1 MSRGAWLRLF
11 VSFGIS
17 AVLLAA
23 VLKLIDPARVVAAL
37 STAEW
42 RLLPIAIGLYFA
54 GVWTRSARWGLLLPQ
69 QSVPT
74 STLFRTLVVG
84 FTANNV
90 LPVRMGEVARAYLLS
105 RWGGVPYGSTLASLV
120 LERILDGLSLA
131 LLLLVSLRLLPSPP
145 GYLVLVG
152 ALAGAG
158 FCVGGLLVA
167 VAAWRSSAIL
177 AATRWVVRPLPR
189 RLADLLERLAASFAG
204 ELAFVRGRHRLG
216 KILGLS
222 VLAWCFELSLFYVL
236 MVGFPLPASLPLAF
250 LVGSAANFATLVP
263 SSPGYVGTFDGALIK
278 VLTDAAG
285 VAIDPALAGA
295 YALVVHATLFLPVII
310 LGTLVLWRS
319 HMSFQQITHPADEEP
334 ERQAPEGHWP
344 AAA

>member
-1 MSRGAWLRLF
+1 VSHGAWLRLIL
-11 VSFGIS
+11 SFGIS
-17 AVLLAA
+17 AALLAA
-23 VLKLIDPARVVAAL
+23 VLRAIDPGRVAAAL

-42 RLLPIAIGLYFA
+42 RLLPVAIVLYFA
-54 GVWTRSARWGLLLPQ
+54 GVWIRSARWGLLLPQ

-90 LPVRMGEVARAYLLS
+90 LPVRMGEVVRAYLLA
-105 RWGGVPYGSTLASLV
+105 RWGGVPYGATLASLV

-131 LLLLVSLRLLPSPP
+131 LLLLVSLRLLPAPP
-145 GYLVLVG
+145 AYLVVVG

-158 FCVGGLLVA
+158 FCAGGLLMA

-177 AATRWVVRPLPR
+177 ATTRWFARPLPR
-189 RLADLLERLAASFAG
+189 RLADLAERLAASFAG

-216 KILGLS
+216 MILGLS
-222 VLAWCFELSLFYVL
+222 LLAWCFELGLFYVL
-236 MVGFPLPASLPLAF
+236 MLGFPLPASLPLAF

-278 VLTDAAG
+278 VLTDSAG
-285 VAIDPALAGA
+285 VPIDPALAGA

-319 HMSFQQITHPADEEP
+319 HMSFQQITHAAEEGP
-334 ERQAPEGHWP
+334 EQAPPGNWP

>member
-1 MSRGAWLRLF
+1 MSRGAWVRLL

-17 AVLLAA
+17 AVLLFA
-23 VLKLIDPARVVAAL
+23 VLRAIDPARVAAAL
-37 STAEW
+37 GTADW
-42 RLLPIAIGLYFA
+42 RVIPVAVALYFV
-54 GVWTRSARWGLLLPQ
+54 GVWIRSARWGLLLPQ

-90 LPVRMGEVARAYLLS
+90 LPVRMGEVARAYLLA
-105 RWGGVPYGSTLASLV
+105 RWCGVPYGSTLASLV
-120 LERILDGLSLA
+120 VERILDGLSLA
-131 LLLLVSLRLLPSPP
+131 LLLLVSLTVLPSRAP
-145 GYLVLVG
+145 GYLLAAG

-158 FCVGGLLVA
+158 FCAGGLLVA

-177 AATRWVVRPLPR
+177 RVTRWVARPLPR
-189 RLADLLERLAASFAG
+189 GLAGLVERLATSFAG

-216 KILGLS
+216 MILGLS
-222 VLAWCFELSLFYVL
+222 VLAWCLELGLFYVL
-236 MVGFPLPASLPLAF
+236 MLGFALPASLPLAF

-278 VLTDAAG
+278 VLTDSAG

-319 HMSFQQITHPADEEP
+319 HMSFRQITHAADEP
-334 ERQAPEGHWP
+334 PQPAPSGDWS